1 MLQFSKNYL
10 YYMQIEVLEP
20 NFHKFKQALASVKT
34 LDEIM
39 TLHSQFLDVCLK
51 EMLLTDQTMRT
62 TITQIQMRT
71 HYFSKV
77 IIRYFASVQG
87 GEENTERDQN
97 ASFEESKE
105 DEYFG
110 MNPALKRRMRAKA
123 QAERMKREMEQNN
136 YSVMVNKF
144 DKDFD
149 KHMKDLLT
157 QLTKTKRYETHI
169 ANLSQ
174 RLDYNGYYSSRLHSD
189 FTVIER

>member
-87 GEENTERDQN
+87 GEDNTERD
-97 ASFEESKE
+97 
-105 DEYFG
+105 
-110 MNPALKRRMRAKA
+110 
-123 QAERMKREMEQNN
+123 
-136 YSVMVNKF
+136 
-144 DKDFD
+144 
-149 KHMKDLLT
+149 
-157 QLTKTKRYETHI
+157 
-169 ANLSQ
+169 
-174 RLDYNGYYSSRLHSD
+174 
-189 FTVIER
+189 